1 VSNLLIFFL
10 QKYVVRIFE
19 SASKLYGVNFRFLL
33 KEIHIKKCNVVKPV
47 NKETENSYEDKLM
60 TKSKRIKTVTTKEW
74 RLSE

>member
-1 VSNLLIFFL
+1 
-10 QKYVVRIFE
+10 
-19 SASKLYGVNFRFLL
+19 
-33 KEIHIKKCNVVKPV
+33 VVKPV